1 MAATADYGV
10 IWDLD
15 GTLVDTS
22 ELHFEAWTRLARE
35 LNRTVS
41 RSAFERTFGRRNPEI
56 IRELF
61 AADFPDAEVSRLGD
75 RKEEFYRQ
83 AARRG
88 MELLP
93 GARSLLEAIHND
105 RSGQAIGSSAPR
117 ANVDLIIDLTGIR
130 HFISVVVSMEDTER
144 GKPDPQVFQI
154 AAERLG
160 VKSHRC
166 IVFED
171 ARPGVEAA
179 KAAGM
184 KCIAVSGAGHYP
196 EASLKESGA
205 DRVVKSLEE
214 VSVAVVRRLL
224 RTNHVPE
231 ARSGSGGALQ

>member
-1 MAATADYGV
+1 MVLTAGYGV

-22 ELHFEAWTRLARE
+22 ELHFEAWARLAQE
-35 LNRTVS
+35 LNRSVS
-41 RSAFERTFGRRNPEI
+41 RAAFERTFGRRNPEI

-61 AADFPDAEVSRLGD
+61 TADFPDDVVLRLGD
-75 RKEEFYRQ
+75 RKEQFYRE

-93 GARSLLEAIHND
+93 GARPLLEAIHGAGA
-105 RSGQAIGSSAPR
+105 GQAIGSSAPR

-130 HFISVVVSMEDTER
+130 RFFSVVVSMEDTER

-160 VKSHRC
+160 LKAHRC
-166 IVFED
+166 VVFED

-184 KCIAVSGAGHYP
+184 KCIAVCGAGHYT
-196 EASLKESGA
+196 EASLKQAGA
-205 DRVVKSLEE
+205 DRVVKTLEQVSL
-214 VSVAVVRRLL
+214 VVIQELLKADETPESQNRSPRRL
-224 RTNHVPE
+224 
-231 ARSGSGGALQ
+231 Q